1 MAIGAALE
9 RARDIEWILHLED
22 GLEAARQSRR
32 PVVVKPMGQGIGKS
46 DDW

>member
-1 MAIGAALE
+1 MGVIPATN
-9 RARDIEWILHLED
+9 RVRDIEWIGRLEE
-22 GLEAARQSRR
+22 GLEAAKRSRR